1 MFTPSPSFFQRPAP
15 ACADPA
21 EHQNGCDCA
30 WVEATLSKL
39 PADLR
44 PNLQKRYSEIRGEIR
59 SSWPTIEE
67 LRADNARRVA
77 ANQLCLDAVWAS
89 ALLES
94 VTEDFRAELQE
105 RYWEMRGESEDADQ
119 RAKANQFLLAACK

>member
-1 MFTPSPSFFQRPAP
+1 M
-15 ACADPA
+15 
-21 EHQNGCDCA
+21 
-30 WVEATLSKL
+30 
-39 PADLR
+39 
-44 PNLQKRYSEIRGEIR
+44 
-59 SSWPTIEE
+59 
-67 LRADNARRVA
+67 ADNARRVA

-105 RYWEMRGESEDADQ
+105 RYWEMRGESEGADQ